1 MELMAGTDDD
11 SEHGEPDPKIW
22 GRRPYA
28 GKDARER
35 LNDVSRYI
43 ARTRPDD
50 VDDPDDPTLAEVV
63 AYADAALTPPNGSDD
78 DPKAATLSALMRSD
92 LTFQEAVCWYWF
104 RYCQYDITEIHFAMT
119 GNDTGGDPDQRRN
132 ATRNIL
138 STLRAAARKIPDADE
153 DAIPDLVDER
163 KRHDRTPD
171 PTDS

>member
-1 MELMAGTDDD
+1 MAGTDDGD
-11 SEHGEPDPKIW
+11 SGPEPDPKIW

-50 VDDPDDPTLAEVV
+50 VDDPDDPTLSDVL
-63 AYADAALTPPNGSDD
+63 AYADDALTPPDRSDD
-78 DPKAATLSALMRSD
+78 VKSATLSALMRD
-92 LTFQEAVCWYWF
+92 GLTFQEAVCWYWF
-104 RYCQYDITEIHFAMT
+104 RYCQFDITEIHYAMT
-119 GNDTGGDPDQRRN
+119 GSDCGGDPDQRRN

-138 STLRAAARKIPDADE
+138 STLRSAARKVPDADE

-163 KRHDRTPD
+163 KRHDRTDD
-171 PTDS
+171 PNTDS